1 MGMSEMNLDAAVA
14 VAASRQGGCDLDD
27 EGGPCSE
34 CLGLVR
40 DLIEAAAPLIAAA
53 ALRDARD
60 EIAGMCS
67 PNYGMHPDGTE
78 DPVASAYAD
87 GLRDAWSSLNER
99 ADSIE
104 AAT

>member
-1 MGMSEMNLDAAVA
+1 MGVSEMDLSAAVA

-34 CLGLVR
+34 CLDLVR

-53 ALRDARD
+53 AWDEGYLRGFRD
-60 EIAGMCS
+60 SELAVQHG
-67 PNYGMHPDGTE
+67 
-78 DPVASAYAD
+78 AD
-87 GLRDAWSSLNER
+87 NPYR
-99 ADSIE
+99 E

>member
-1 MGMSEMNLDAAVA
+1 MGMSEMDLSAAVA

-34 CLGLVR
+34 CLDLVR

-53 ALRDARD
+53 ALRGAAEQVIDD
-60 EIAGMCS
+60 PAGLN
-67 PNYGMHPDGTE
+67 PIPPHR
-78 DPVASAYAD
+78 VKAW
-87 GLRDAWSSLNER
+87 LRKR
-99 ADSIE
+99 ADRIE